1 MMRIETHF
9 QVLAYTALI
18 TALAVGAPLLVVGVL
33 LAFIPGLPLSSW
45 LMPLGI
51 AGAIP
56 LLIAPPIAY
65 VGLSMLRILTLTV
78 DKVDANIRFDPMTGV
93 LNRNH
98 MLDKVRARMGGG
110 VLMMVDADHFKRIN
124 DSFGHA
130 VGDEALILLART
142 LDQVA
147 GPAAMVGRLGGE
159 EFAIFLPGQT
169 LAQGAARAQNIC
181 DAVRTLSPLLS
192 GCQVP
197 MTVSIGVALHDSRSI
212 LGESLRIADQRL
224 YAAKHAGRDCVVCA
238 DSPDAGRALQFG

>member
-1 MMRIETHF
+1 MMRIETHY
-9 QVLAYTALI
+9 QVLAFTALV
-18 TALAVGAPLLVVGVL
+18 TALAVGVPLLVVGTL
-33 LAFIPGLPLSSW
+33 LAFIPGVPLEGW
-45 LMPLGI
+45 LMALGI

-78 DKVDANIRFDPMTGV
+78 DKVDANVRFDPLTGV

-98 MLDKVRARMGGG
+98 LLDKVRARMGSG
-110 VLMMVDADHFKRIN
+110 VLMMVDADHFKHIN
-124 DSFGHA
+124 DNFGHA

-147 GPAAMVGRLGGE
+147 GPTAMVGRLGGE

-169 LAQGAARAQNIC
+169 LSQGVVRAQNLC
-181 DAVRTLSPLLS
+181 DAVRHLSPLLC
-192 GCQVP
+192 GYQVP

-212 LGESLRIADQRL
+212 LGETLRTADQRL

-238 DSPDAGRALQFG
+238 DPTGEARALHYG